1 MHTFTAAITSVAL
14 LAISPQSRA
23 ADPEVLVLSAS
34 EDAGG
39 TTQADLDMPVLK
51 MLERRSVA
59 MLEAKMRDY
68 LRAQGQQTEIP
79 KLDAES
85 HYIESGAMKL
95 AIVRVRS
102 PKVANQVFVYGIKG
116 KMFHRVA
123 CSRTRKFDQAV
134 PLFYGP
140 CSDRI
145 RDVFGVS
152 INPR

>member
-39 TTQADLDMPVLK
+39 TTQADLDMQVLK

-85 HYIESGAMKL
+85 HYIVGPAEFNFSTDRWKRRPA
-95 AIVRVRS
+95 APIAAS
-102 PKVANQVFVYGIKG
+102 P
-116 KMFHRVA
+116 
-123 CSRTRKFDQAV
+123 
-134 PLFYGP
+134 
-140 CSDRI
+140 DRYAAL
-145 RDVFGVS
+145 RQS
-152 INPR
+152 S